1 MENQKKV
8 QTDIAEG
15 MKRALGCEVI
25 ASNQTGPSPSYP
37 YVSFTVTTPVVSD
50 GKGWARDR
58 DGREFKDLAQIWSFT
73 VQSEDPFQ
81 AAQIALDAYEWLS
94 TESGNLYLSLI
105 HILPKGIWLR
115 LFHGLDGRSR
125 NPDKSSD
132 SGRNPAVKGNQA
144 TVSLCRCG
152 RSGGKADADRI
163 CGPV

>member
-1 MENQKKV
+1 
-8 QTDIAEG
+8 

-94 TESGNLYLSLI
+94 TESGNLYLAERGIVVQGLGNIGNRDNLLSIQYEYREGFDVTFLLRHTSKETVFDVAGAIETIEFNLSLI
-105 HILPKGIWLR
+105 HI
-115 LFHGLDGRSR
+115 
-125 NPDKSSD
+125 
-132 SGRNPAVKGNQA
+132 
-144 TVSLCRCG
+144 
-152 RSGGKADADRI
+152 
-163 CGPV
+163 